1 MVKQLA
7 KQAGID
13 KDVHP
18 HLLRHTFATDLLR
31 LTKNLRI
38 TQKALGHAQITST
51 QIYTHIMDDEMEE
64 ALKTFRA
71 GGKKR

>member
-1 MVKQLA
+1 MKRLA

-18 HLLRHTFATDLLR
+18 HMLRHTFATDLLR
-31 LTKNLRI
+31 KTKNLRLA
-38 TQKALGHAQITST
+38 QKALGHAQITST
-51 QIYTHIMDDEMEE
+51 QIHTHIVDDELEE

-71 GGKKR
+71 GGKT